1 MRAYVRVRPLTD
13 EEYQQLKRMAAS
25 RKLAAGRVKRAQV
38 VLLSNQGYRAQEI
51 AERLAMHERTAR
63 TWVGRFTRLGLPGLE
78 EGPRTGRPPVYAPM
92 DVGMVIQTSL
102 TPPSELNLP
111 FGSWTLDRLVA
122 YLSEVKGI
130 AIRRSRI
137 SEILRQE
144 GLRWRHQEGW
154 FGERIDPD
162 FAAKRGRSKP
172 STPPPLPTAS

>member
-1 MRAYVRVRPLTD
+1 MRAYVCVRPLTD

-38 VLLSNQGYRAQEI
+38 ILLSNQGYRAQEI

-63 TWVGRFTRLGLPGLE
+63 TWGQSLYSPGS
-78 EGPRTGRPPVYAPM
+78 PRTGGKPTYRPPLYAPT

-102 TPPSELNLP
+102 TPPSELGLP
-111 FGSWTLDRLVA
+111 FGSWTLDRLVV
-122 YLSEVKGI
+122 YLGEVKGI
-130 AIRRSRI
+130 AVRRSRI

-144 GLRWRHQEGW
+144 GLRWRHQKGW

-172 STPPPLPTAS
+172 SIPLLPPTVS